1 MFRILASSLLALLL
15 CASPGFAEGE
25 PLVVASDPTFP
36 PNEMLDLNKEIVG
49 FSIDYIKAVGKE
61 AGFDVQVK
69 NIAWDGIFAA
79 LASRQADV
87 IAASVSITDKRKK
100 AMLFT
105 DPYYELHQ
113 AVVLPLGKTIT
124 SLDELA
130 GKKVGGQIGTSAI
143 VQTLPKSGVKA
154 IVKTY
159 DEVGLAFEDLAKG
172 NLDAVMCDDPVAKYY
187 ANTKEEYR
195 DKFHIG
201 LVTGTPEFYGFA
213 LRKGDTE
220 LLERLNAGI
229 RAVKE
234 KGIEKQINEKWFGKQ
249 E

>member
-1 MFRILASSLLALLL
+1 MFRTLAVSLLSLLL
-15 CASPGFAEGE
+15 CASVAFAEK

-36 PNEMLDLNKEIVG
+36 PNEMLNKDKEIVG

-79 LASRQADV
+79 LASNQVDV

-113 AVVLPLGKTIT
+113 AVVLPLGKEIKD
-124 SLDELA
+124 LEELA
-130 GKKVGGQIGTSAI
+130 GKRVGGQIGTTAM
-143 VQTLPKSGVKA
+143 VQTIPASKIKM

-187 ANTKEEYR
+187 ANTKDEYR
-195 DKFHIG
+195 DKFQHRPRDRR
-201 LVTGTPEFYGFA
+201 TGI
-213 LRKGDTE
+213 LRFRAPQ
-220 LLERLNAGI
+220 ER
-229 RAVKE
+229 
-234 KGIEKQINEKWFGKQ
+234 
-249 E
+249 

>member
-1 MFRILASSLLALLL
+1 MFRTLAVSLLSLLL
-15 CASPGFAEGE
+15 CASVAFAEK

-36 PNEMLDLNKEIVG
+36 PNEMLNKDKEIVG

-79 LASRQADV
+79 LASNQVDV

-100 AMLFT
+100 AMLFP

-113 AVVLPLGKTIT
+113 AVVLPLGKEIKD
-124 SLDELA
+124 LEELA
-130 GKKVGGQIGTSAI
+130 GKRVGGQIGTTAM
-143 VQTLPKSGVKA
+143 VQTIPASKIKM

-172 NLDAVMCDDPVAKYY
+172 NIDAVICDDPVAKFY
-187 ANTKEEYR
+187 ANKKQEYAGKLKVAFIT
-195 DKFHIG
+195 DD
-201 LVTGTPEFYGFA
+201 VEFYGFA
-213 LRKGDTE
+213 VRKSDTD
-220 LLERLNAGI
+220 LVKKLNEGI
-229 RAVKE
+229 KAVKE
-234 KGIEKQINEKWFGKQ
+234 KGIDKQVVEKWIGK
-249 E
+249 

>member
-1 MFRILASSLLALLL
+1 MFRTLAVSLLSLLL
-15 CASPGFAEGE
+15 CASVAFAEK

-36 PNEMLDLNKEIVG
+36 PNEMLNKDKEIVG

-79 LASRQADV
+79 LASNQVDV

-113 AVVLPLGKTIT
+113 AVVLPLGKEIKD
-124 SLDELA
+124 LEELA
-130 GKKVGGQIGTSAI
+130 GKRVGGQIGTTAM
-143 VQTLPKSGVKA
+143 VQTIPASKIKM

-172 NLDAVMCDDPVAKYY
+172 NIDAVICDDPVAKFY
-187 ANTKEEYR
+187 ANKKQEYAGKLKVAFIT
-195 DKFHIG
+195 DD
-201 LVTGTPEFYGFA
+201 VEFYGFA
-213 LRKGDTE
+213 VRKSDTD
-220 LLERLNAGI
+220 LVKKLNEGI
-229 RAVKE
+229 KAVKE
-234 KGIEKQINEKWFGKQ
+234 KGIDKQVVEKWIGK
-249 E
+249 